1 MYTQVMQF
9 NCVFFFLWIYCSG
22 YMDGNSSR
30 HENEHEAGA
39 RRCHIQRT
47 PVGEKLA
54 ALVTREEVGGRTS
67 RGCGNGTLFLS

>member
-1 MYTQVMQF
+1 MCIHRLCSSTAV
-9 NCVFFFLWIYCSG
+9 FFLWIYCLG

-54 ALVTREEVGGRTS
+54 ALNKPRLRKWD
-67 RGCGNGTLFLS
+67 TLLVLA